1 MLEIVVVVVV
11 VVDDGAVVVVVGK
24 RAGEAGTDE
33 STGF

>member
-11 VVDDGAVVVVVGK
+11 DGAVVVVVGK
-24 RAGEAGTDE
+24 RAGEAGTDD